1 MPITPTPSLALPEAT
16 SPTTHYVLD
25 SMSGWKFD
33 WAAITEVLSHYNSSL
48 WWLAIAILAI
58 MLLGTQLVGFPI
70 CYRLMK
76 MQATTSM
83 RLAYLFS
90 LFVAT
95 IVFHWWLWN
104 WIFFALLKN
113 FWLWLAWG
121 LFILIWL
128 GLIAWTPKRR
138 LEA

>member
-1 MPITPTPSLALPEAT
+1 MPITPTPTLALPEAT
-16 SPTTHYVLD
+16 SSATHYVLD
-25 SMSGWKFD
+25 NMSGWKFD

-58 MLLGTQLVGFPI
+58 MILGTQLICFPI